1 MKNKTQEIKLS
12 EFIQVLKPR
21 YVYLK
26 LTPNNSLRNSGTNKI
41 AKTISLLYAN
51 IFKAIQAENAKVINF
66 FGKDTLFYTK
76 YSVQLQSKVLY
87 YVYIEKDKVEF
98 YFMIPDHYL
107 SVMTEK
113 IKDTWSNLTITQ
125 VTELP
130 KVSDSALSYQ
140 LLYKHEDGLSL
151 ETDRRTNDLLSSN
164 LNIINILEE
173 GDKIAII
180 YNFMP
185 VSQFGWPASY
195 KNTLEKV
202 KRKESTLKNKAN
214 ILYIFQLIANLVSET
229 VNLLTDP
236 FKSNEARS
244 RRKDNSLL
252 TETLIKLNN
261 RVDIS
266 TSTAGKAN
274 QSILNTQIIIQ
285 SDSPKVLNK
294 INNAK
299 SICQSFDTISSDNS
313 LIPVKLKKR
322 KIAPI
327 ESFSLVKKYNKMSTS
342 ECSNFIALP
351 GRELLDQYKIIDK
364 IETQELDIPED
375 LQSGIMNIGTVT
387 YRGKQKKA
395 YLSSDFEYQFLTL
408 NIIGPSRAGKS
419 NLIGHLTIDAITAG
433 ECVIIFDFC
442 GNCELSNTVSK
453 FIPKDK
459 TLIVDCSDPTKLQG
473 MGYNEIRKTSD
484 VFEQYRNAKEQA
496 SQLVALIDTIN
507 TQDKSM
513 SPKMERYLL
522 AASLVAF
529 ISGGSVKDV
538 FDILQNHI
546 LRSKFFDRIPEAH
559 LENLE
564 EYLMTLLEL
573 DEIKDGSV
581 VGTQYSKVAGIIDR
595 LHKLKKNTYIELML
609 KKDTKN
615 NFDLVDEMQKNQLIC
630 LKMPEIM
637 FMTDEERDI
646 YCTYWM
652 TKIWMSLQIRKWAIP
667 DRKDMTKVNIVI
679 DELYQVN
686 QTEAFLTSKLS
697 RLAKFSA
704 KPIISCHYIN
714 QMKTIR
720 DELRSANASYM
731 LVSGCDSKNYQEL
744 KTELSPFT
752 EEDLLKLNEFH
763 SLNYIKCKSGYSRF
777 ITKLPPR
784 LK

>member
-1 MKNKTQEIKLS
+1 MKNKIQEIKLS

-26 LTPNNSLRNSGTNKI
+26 LTPNNSLRNNGTNKI

-76 YSVQLQSKVLY
+76 YSIQLQSKVLY
-87 YVYIEKDKVEF
+87 YVYIEKGKVEF

-130 KVSDSALSYQ
+130 RVSDSALSYQ

-164 LNIINILEE
+164 LNIINVLEE
-173 GDKIAII
+173 GDQIAIM

-185 VSQFGWPASY
+185 TPQFGWPAQY

-214 ILYIFQLIANLVSET
+214 ILYVFQFLANLISET
-229 VNLLTDP
+229 FNLLSDP
-236 FKSNEARS
+236 LKSNEARA
-244 RRKDNSLL
+244 RRKDDSLL

-274 QSILNTQIIIQ
+274 QVILNTQIIVQ
-285 SDSPKVLNK
+285 SDSPKALNK

-299 SICQSFDTISSDNS
+299 SICQSFDSISGDNS
-313 LIPVKLKKR
+313 LVPVKINKR

-327 ESFSLVKKYNKMSTS
+327 ESFSLVPKYNKMSTS

-364 IETQELDIPED
+364 VETQELDIPED
-375 LQSGIMNIGTVT
+375 LREGIMNIGTVT

-419 NLIGHLTIDAITAG
+419 NLIGHLTIDAIAAG

-442 GNCELSNTVSK
+442 GNCELSNTIST
-453 FIPKDK
+453 FIPEDK
-459 TLIVDCSDPTKLQG
+459 TLIVDCSDYSKMQG
-473 MGYNEIRKTSD
+473 MGYNEIRKTD
-484 VFEQYRNAKEQA
+484 DIFEQYRNAKEQA
-496 SQLVALIDTIN
+496 SQLVTLIDTVN
-507 TQDKSM
+507 TQDKAM

-522 AASLVAF
+522 AAALVVF
-529 ISGGSVKDV
+529 ISNGSIKDV
-538 FDILQNHI
+538 FDILQNHV
-546 LRSKFFDRIPEAH
+546 LREKFLYKIPDEH

-573 DEIKDGSV
+573 DEIKDGKV
-581 VGTQYSKVAGIIDR
+581 IGTQYSKVSGIMDR

-609 KKDTKN
+609 KKDTTN

-630 LKMPEIM
+630 LKMPEVM

-667 DRKDMTKVNIVI
+667 DRKDLTKVNIVI

-744 KTELSPFT
+744 KTELAPFT
-752 EEDLLKLNEFH
+752 EEDLLKLKEFH
-763 SLNYIKCKSGYSRF
+763 SLNYIKCKSGYARF
-777 ITKLPPR
+777 ITKLPPK
-784 LK
+784 LE